1 VVFRRSLGLHM
12 SCHVADAI
20 FPFYNRVRETHTKRS
35 GRILNDSL
43 AAITLIDNRVA
54 ATSIELASSFGHKDA
69 LNTFLYRCT
78 NHDNH
83 ILSL

>member
-1 VVFRRSLGLHM
+1 MVFRRFLGGHM

-20 FPFYNRVRETHTKRS
+20 FPLYGRVRKTHTISS
-35 GRILNDSL
+35 GGILSDSL
-43 AAITLIDNRVA
+43 AAMTLIDNRVA
-54 ATSIELASSFGHKDA
+54 AAPIKLASSFAHKDA

-83 ILSL
+83 ILSS